1 MKKLLSSFLVLSLS
15 LNAYAGDKGSENK
28 ENTGSN
34 ESGTER
40 VCLISNSSI
49 EAFKE
54 SLRKCKRGDVM
65 AIGGLKQLG
74 MLSYCDFTKTILL
87 VNGTPLACVYTGF
100 ERQEIPIV
108 K

>member
-1 MKKLLSSFLVLSLS
+1 MKKLISSLLVSSLA
-15 LNAYAGDKGSENK
+15 LNVYAGDKTNETK
-28 ENTGSN
+28 ENNGSN
-34 ESGTER
+34 EFGTER
-40 VCLISNSSI
+40 VCLIANSST

-54 SLRKCKRGDVM
+54 SLRKCKRGDIM
-65 AIGGLKQLG
+65 ALGGYKAIAF
-74 MLSYCDFTKTILL
+74 MNYCDFSKAILM

>member
-15 LNAYAGDKGSENK
+15 LNVYAGDKGNENK

-34 ESGTER
+34 ENGTER
-40 VCLISNSSI
+40 VCLIANSSDQ
-49 EAFKE
+49 AFKE
-54 SLRKCKRGDVM
+54 SLRKCKRGDIM
-65 AIGGLKQLG
+65 AIATLKQIG
-74 MLSYCDFTKTILL
+74 MLSYCDFTKTILM